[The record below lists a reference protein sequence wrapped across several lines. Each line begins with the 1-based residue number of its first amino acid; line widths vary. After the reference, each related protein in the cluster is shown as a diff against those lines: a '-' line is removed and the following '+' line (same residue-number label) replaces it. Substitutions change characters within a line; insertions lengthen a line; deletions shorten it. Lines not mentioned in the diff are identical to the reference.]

1 MLASPVA
8 ESDRA
13 LPYHTFITLPGP
25 SASAIP
31 GRRTLPWA
39 SLQSS
44 SRQHLNMANMR
55 TAQTA
60 SVLALMWL
68 AAGPPD
74 VCATPPAS
82 DAAGNEVCAT

>member
-39 SLQSS
+39 SLTTIPV
-44 SRQHLNMANMR
+44 RANMANMR

>member
-25 SASAIP
+25 SASAIAWAAAELCL
-31 GRRTLPWA
+31 GRLYNPVRA
-39 SLQSS
+39 
-44 SRQHLNMANMR
+44 NMANMR

>member
-25 SASAIP
+25 SASAIA
-31 GRRTLPWA
+31 WA
-39 SLQSS
+39 AAELCL
-44 SRQHLNMANMR
+44 RLYNPVRANMR

>member
-8 ESDRA
+8 ESDRT

-25 SASAIP
+25 SASAIAWAAAELCL
-31 GRRTLPWA
+31 GRLYNPVR
-39 SLQSS
+39 
-44 SRQHLNMANMR
+44 ANMR

-68 AAGPPD
+68 AAVPPD